1 MYKVIYPKNSKV
13 LRRKKQ
19 ILIWKTIGIIVFV
32 VVIVGA
38 VSFLANSKYITIQN
52 VNIQGN
58 VVVGMKE
65 IADIVEKENGGSF
78 LAIFP
83 KKNILLY
90 PKSSIKKDILT
101 AYPRVESV
109 TIGLSG
115 LTNLNITIKE
125 REPFALWCRT
135 PEEITATVSSETE
148 GTLLVSKSKT
158 EKAIVEKTKSVAV
171 SKAEKAS
178 ISKTPKPLSVK
189 DDCYFLDKTG
199 RIFAKAP
206 DVPSGAYVVYFG
218 DIKDINPVDKDFMA
232 GGRFVVINSL
242 IAKFAE
248 RKLIIEKMI
257 VTDDGD
263 QEFYIENN
271 GKIILSGRQDE
282 QKVIEKLDTVSDLFS
297 TTTGTS
303 SSMKK
308 IESVDLRYA
317 NKVFYK

>member
-19 ILIWKTIGIIVFV
+19 IFIWKTVGIIVLV
-32 VVIVGA
+32 LVIIGA

-90 PKSSIKKDILT
+90 PKSSIKKDILA

-115 LTNLNITIKE
+115 LTNLNIAIKE

-135 PEEITATVSSETE
+135 AEEILPTALTETVD
-148 GTLLVSKSKT
+148 GLPVLKT
-158 EKAIVEKTKSVAV
+158 KTDKAIIEKTKNAGT
-171 SKAEKAS
+171 SKAEKTP
-178 ISKTPKPLSVK
+178 ISKTVKPLSVK

-206 DVPSGAYVVYFG
+206 DVPSGAYIVYFG
-218 DIKDINPVDKDFMA
+218 DIKDVDPVDKDFMA
-232 GGRFVVINSL
+232 GGRFAVINSL

-248 RKLIIEKMI
+248 RKLVIEKVV

-263 QEFYIENN
+263 QEYYIENN

-303 SSMKK
+303 SGMKK